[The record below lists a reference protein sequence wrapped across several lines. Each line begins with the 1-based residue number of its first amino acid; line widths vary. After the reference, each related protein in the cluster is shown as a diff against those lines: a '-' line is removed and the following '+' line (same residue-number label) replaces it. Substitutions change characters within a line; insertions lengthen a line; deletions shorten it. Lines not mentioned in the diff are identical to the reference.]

1 MKKYRYMIV
10 SLIDEIDE
18 NVFNSQIKQIEGFK
32 YAIWQVEQSSSFKH
46 IQLYIEFDSKNGI
59 EKLKQLLQ
67 KCHVEIATGTR
78 EQCIYYCS
86 KDYRRFKGPYE
97 LVK

>member
-1 MKKYRYMIV
+1 MIV

-18 NVFNSQIKQIEGFK
+18 NVLNSQLKQIEGFK
-32 YAIWQVEQSSSFKH
+32 YAIWQVEQSYSFKH

-67 KCHVEIATGTR
+67 KCNIN
-78 EQCIYYCS
+78 QQ
-86 KDYRRFKGPYE
+86 KGIFQHRYFNTQY
-97 LVK
+97 